1 MHMDSRLRKSFMNP
15 DNTMV
20 KFGVPLFGSDCLLS
34 AWTTANEPGMWQII
48 GTSVVLTTWEE
59 LDSWVQCWP
68 RSVGAWRWYSVS
80 DSFLNRSSVRAL
92 EVDAQLEFSIFIS
105 PSCSSRLID
114 FYAFLIFK
122 ASTGDIIRF
131 CCCRDHGHY
140 WYLLVDCLSVSWDLC
155 HVLTG
160 LLWAVESSIVFVLED
175 ELI

>member
-1 MHMDSRLRKSFMNP
+1 MHGP
-15 DNTMV
+15 V
-20 KFGVPLFGSDCLLS
+20 
-34 AWTTANEPGMWQII
+34 WI
-48 GTSVVLTTWEE
+48 LTTLWSSSGYRYSVQTVCWAPEPQPMNREE

-80 DSFLNRSSVRAL
+80 GSFLNRSSVRAL